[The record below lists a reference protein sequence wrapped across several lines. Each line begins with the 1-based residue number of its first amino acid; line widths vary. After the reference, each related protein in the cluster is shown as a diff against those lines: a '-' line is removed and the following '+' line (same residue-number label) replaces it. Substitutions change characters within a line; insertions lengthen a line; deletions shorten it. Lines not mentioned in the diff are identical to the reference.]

1 MVKHKGT
8 EMLETE
14 RLILRR
20 FTIDDADAMFNNW
33 ANDPEV
39 TKYLTWLPHGKVDI
53 TRNLLESWIK
63 EYEDLEKYNW
73 TIVLKNIGKPIGSI
87 SVVEASNIWERAEI
101 GYCMGKKYWNQGI
114 MTESLKAVVNY
125 LITQIG
131 FKRIQAT
138 HHVDNPASGKV
149 MLKTGMKYEGRLR
162 KYIKNNQG
170 QFVDCDMYAI
180 LDEHINLNE

>member
-20 FTIDDADAMFNNW
+20 FTIDDADDMFNNW

-63 EYEDLEKYNW
+63 EYGDLENYNW
-73 TIVLKNIGKPIGSI
+73 TIVLKNI
-87 SVVEASNIWERAEI
+87 N
-101 GYCMGKKYWNQGI
+101 
-114 MTESLKAVVNY
+114 
-125 LITQIG
+125 
-131 FKRIQAT
+131 
-138 HHVDNPASGKV
+138 
-149 MLKTGMKYEGRLR
+149 LR
-162 KYIKNNQG
+162 SRG
-170 QFVDCDMYAI
+170 V
-180 LDEHINLNE
+180 